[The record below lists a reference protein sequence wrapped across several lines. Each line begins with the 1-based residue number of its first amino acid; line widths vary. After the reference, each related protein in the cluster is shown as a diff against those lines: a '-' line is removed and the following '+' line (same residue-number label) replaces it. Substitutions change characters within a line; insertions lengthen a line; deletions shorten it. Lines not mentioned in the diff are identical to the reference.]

1 MPVNTIRKWYA
12 YNHGV
17 PYRAQV
23 LNMLRQL
30 GLDVPELDYIVWA
43 RQSTGEAG

>member
-12 YNHGV
+12 CSYGV
-17 PYRAQV
+17 PYWARV

-43 RQSTGEAG
+43 RQSNGEGG